1 MRYRMLGR
9 TSGLRVSEAALGTG
23 KFGGPVEPGTAA
35 EVLGVYAEAGG
46 RFIDTAAGYQGG
58 QSERIVGRFLA
69 GRRDEFV
76 VGTKWAVGMMR
87 DEPFTVRGTSRKA
100 MVRSVDE
107 SLRRLGTDYVDLLW
121 THGYDDKVPVEE
133 IMLGFDRLV
142 TAGKIRYGGL
152 GTHPAW
158 KAARAATVAELRGW
172 APMAAITTEYGPS
185 ERDAEREL
193 LPAAEA
199 MGFGVLAWSP
209 LGGGFLAR
217 YGQAGGGP
225 SSHLPHWFRHGR
237 PAAKDLA
244 VHAAVRET
252 AAQAGESSA
261 AVGYAWLLDR
271 ARHAATG
278 LIPVIGASTPDQL
291 RQDLR
296 AIGLQLSPGQLARI
310 DQAGAPGLGEPHVHN
325 LDSDPLQEAG
335 PFYRPAVP
343 VA

>member
-1 MRYRMLGR
+1 VNRR
-9 TSGLRVSEAALGTG
+9 
-23 KFGGPVEPGTAA
+23 
-35 EVLGVYAEAGG
+35 AGWNP
-46 RFIDTAAGYQGG
+46 
-58 QSERIVGRFLA
+58 
-69 GRRDEFV
+69 
-76 VGTKWAVGMMR
+76 GTKWAVGMMR

-100 MVRSVDE
+100 MVRSLEE
-107 SLRRLGTDYVDLLW
+107 SLRRLGTDYVDVLW

-158 KAARAATVAELRGW
+158 KVARAATIAEIRGW

-217 YGQAGGGP
+217 DGQGDGGP
-225 SSHLPHWFRHGR
+225 ASHLQHWFRHGR

-252 AAQAGESSA
+252 AAEAGESSA
-261 AVGYAWLLDR
+261 AVGYAWLLNR
-271 ARHAATG
+271 ARHSATG
-278 LIPVIGASTPDQL
+278 LIPVIGATTPDQL
-291 RQDLR
+291 RQDCARSGSRSRPSSSAGSTTPALPGSASR
-296 AIGLQLSPGQLARI
+296 TCTTSTAIRSRRLARSTSRRSRSP
-310 DQAGAPGLGEPHVHN
+310 DAPR
-325 LDSDPLQEAG
+325 PLRKSREVTV
-335 PFYRPAVP
+335 FSTHRPIP
-343 VA
+343 CRPI